1 MKRNKHIIVWLALWL
16 STSASA
22 QLLPW
27 PIDTIKGTPV
37 YRYTVEKSIGLYRI
51 SVNFGVTQSEII
63 QWNPHLET
71 KGLRYDEVILI
82 PVKQQPIAAP
92 KPIIAQK
99 PQPIAAPQP
108 RPVQHHRDTIQN
120 IIQHAFAQ
128 PEPEVTKQDNVL
140 RDTVPVATIQ
150 ETITPIRLAFLLPLH
165 AKAIE
170 RDKNMDRFYD
180 FYTGALIAAYEA
192 QQYGQRLDI
201 YTYDVEKS
209 DAAIMRVLNDSVL
222 SNVDMIIGPAYASQV
237 ALATTWSS
245 EHHIPMLIPFLNSV
259 PHMADNT
266 YLWQFNPTAQA
277 EAEAVAEHL
286 AQDANVHCILIEAA
300 AESIPMSIH
309 YLRDAIQQKGLPC
322 STTTIHSI
330 LSDSIRPVLSDSL
343 ENIFIFNT
351 ERFSN
356 LQAVIP
362 HLQQLQSTHRVTLYS
377 HYSWQKENVPLPQ
390 LYTTVFT
397 DSNEESLLPYEL
409 LFAEYFHHKLSGT
422 APRYD
427 LLGYDLTR
435 FVIAHLQDTT
445 RMSYHGLQSTMNF
458 VQQGAEGGFMNNAIH
473 IIRK

>member
-1 MKRNKHIIVWLALWL
+1 MKINKHIIVWLALWL
-16 STSASA
+16 STSVSA

-71 KGLRYDEVILI
+71 KGLRYEEVILI
-82 PVKQQPIAAP
+82 PVKQQPAAAP
-92 KPIIAQK
+92 KPQPIIASEPK
-99 PQPIAAPQP
+99 PIAAPQP
-108 RPVQHHRDTIQN
+108 RPVQHHRDSIPN

-128 PEPEVTKQDNVL
+128 QEPEIVK
-140 RDTVPVATIQ
+140 RDTTPVSMVQ
-150 ETITPIRLAFLLPLH
+150 EAVTPIKLAFLLPLH
-165 AKAIE
+165 AKALE

-192 QQYGQRLDI
+192 QQYSQRLDI
-201 YTYDVEKS
+201 YTYDIEKS

-222 SNVDMIIGPAYASQV
+222 SGVDMIIGPAYASQV
-237 ALATTWSS
+237 ALATEWSS
-245 EHHIPMLIPFLNSV
+245 KHHIPMLIPFLNTV

-286 AQDANVHCILIEAA
+286 AQSANAHCILIEAS

-309 YLRDAIQQKGLPC
+309 HLRDAIQQKGVSC
-322 STTTIHSI
+322 STTTIHAI
-330 LSDSIRPVLSDSL
+330 LSDSISPILSDSL

-356 LQAVIP
+356 LQAVLP
-362 HLQQLQSTHRVTLYS
+362 HLQKLQSTHRVTLYS
-377 HYSWQKENVPLPQ
+377 HYSWQKENIQLPQ
-390 LYTTVFT
+390 LYASVFM

-435 FVIAHLQDTT
+435 FVIANRQDTT
-445 RMSYHGLQSTMNF
+445 HMSHQGLQSTMNF
-458 VQQGAEGGFMNNAIH
+458 VQQGEAGGFMNNAIH

>member
-1 MKRNKHIIVWLALWL
+1 MKINKHIIVWLALWL
-16 STSASA
+16 STSVSA

-82 PVKQQPIAAP
+82 PVKQQPVAAP
-92 KPIIAQK
+92 K
-99 PQPIAAPQP
+99 PQPIAAPKPQLKPQPQPVVAPQP
-108 RPVQHHRDTIQN
+108 RLVQPHKDTIQN
-120 IIQHAFAQ
+120 IIRHAFVQ
-128 PEPEVTKQDNVL
+128 PTPDTIKQDI
-140 RDTVPVATIQ
+140 A
-150 ETITPIRLAFLLPLH
+150 PIKLAFLLPLH

-192 QQYGQRLDI
+192 QQYSQRLDI
-201 YTYDVEKS
+201 YTYDIEKS
-209 DAAIMRVLNDSVL
+209 DAAMMRVLNDSVL
-222 SNVDMIIGPAYASQV
+222 SAVDMIIGPAYASQV
-237 ALATTWSS
+237 ALATQWSGT
-245 EHHIPMLIPFLNSV
+245 HQVPMFIPFLNSV
-259 PHMADNT
+259 PHMNDNT
-266 YLWQFNPTAQA
+266 YLWQFNPTVQA

-286 AQDANVHCILIEAA
+286 AQSANAHCILIEAS

-309 YLRDAIQQKGLPC
+309 YLRDAIQQKGIPY
-322 STTTIHSI
+322 STTTIHAI
-330 LSDSIRPVLSDSL
+330 LSDSITPVLSDSM

-377 HYSWQKENVPLPQ
+377 HYSWQKEDIPLPQ
-390 LYTTVFT
+390 LYASIFT
-397 DSNEESLLPYEL
+397 DSDEESLLPYEL

-445 RMSYHGLQSTMNF
+445 LMSHQGLQSTMHF
-458 VQQGAEGGFMNNAIH
+458 VQQGEEGGFMNNAIH
-473 IIRK
+473 IVRK